1 MKLQGSGG
9 RYKAQTSKWQRD
21 TASVLRQAKIST
33 LVLEHPE
40 TPWLAKFVAGCA
52 VLYVVR
58 PIQVLPACIPV
69 IGQWDDLLVMWIGM
83 KTAPEDDRF
92 RGMRSACQ
100 IRSLLK
106 TPRVKSSIH
115 DERGFSDLTR
125 TDRPTVDASLFEVGR
140 IWNQTISK
148 SCVYGY

>member
-52 VLYVVR
+52 VLYVVS

-69 IGQWDDLLVMWIGM
+69 IGQLDDLLVMWIGM
-83 KTAPEDDRF
+83 KLLRKMIVFAECEARVKS
-92 RGMRSACQ
+92 G
-100 IRSLLK
+100 SLLK

-115 DERGFSDLTR
+115 DERHGVS
-125 TDRPTVDASLFEVGR
+125 AA
-140 IWNQTISK
+140 
-148 SCVYGY
+148 